1 LSEVRIFLGAPY
13 NLAFPFVSRSE
24 RPPSEGSVAATTN
37 EVASSPW
44 HDAMGLALTEA
55 AEAGAAGDVPV
66 GALLLDENGLLLAA
80 AGNRRER
87 DADPSAHAELV
98 VMRQAAALKRC
109 WRLEGATLLVTLE
122 PCAMCAGAL
131 VNARVRR
138 LVFGTLD
145 PKAGAVRSL
154 YRLVEDPRL
163 NHRLEVVEGVRAA
176 ECAALLQGFFR
187 RLRAE
192 GQK

>member
-1 LSEVRIFLGAPY
+1 MSH
-13 NLAFPFVSRSE
+13 SE
-24 RPPSEGSVAATTN
+24 RFSSEGPGAATTN
-37 EVASSPW
+37 EVPSSPW
-44 HDAMGLALTEA
+44 HDAMGLALAQA

-66 GALLLDENGLLLAA
+66 GAVLLDPAGLPVAA

-98 VMRQAAALKRC
+98 VMRQAAAQQRH
-109 WRLEGATLLVTLE
+109 WRLEGATLVVTLE
-122 PCAMCAGAL
+122 PCPMCAGAL

-154 YRLVEDPRL
+154 YRLVEDHRL
-163 NHRLEVVEGVRAA
+163 NHRLEVVEGVRAG
-176 ECAALLQGFFR
+176 ECASLLQEFFR
-187 RLRAE
+187 RLRAA

>member
-1 LSEVRIFLGAPY
+1 
-13 NLAFPFVSRSE
+13 
-24 RPPSEGSVAATTN
+24 
-37 EVASSPW
+37 
-44 HDAMGLALTEA
+44 MGLALAQA

-98 VMRQAAALKRC
+98 VMRQAAAQKRH
-109 WRLEGATLLVTLE
+109 WRLEGATLAVTLE

-138 LVFGTLD
+138 LVFGALD

-163 NHRLEVVEGVRAA
+163 NHRLEVVEGVRAG